1 MCRCDRMSA
10 LSKWATI
17 IWIPNWVRKS
27 RILLLFSYDKYFILK
42 VGQRGKDGRRKLL
55 EGTVGLHNS
64 FLAYNVLFTWS
75 WNAWQTYIHRKATLK
90 RVVVLLHN
98 PLRLRLIQAL
108 SKLAESMMSVRLVT
122 KDALIF
128 VAIKAVDHT
137 VSQWVQQKQSDM
149 DEKSDR
155 LNSI

>member
-1 MCRCDRMSA
+1 MKRMTNIYSQKGNIKKGA
-10 LSKWATI
+10 
-17 IWIPNWVRKS
+17 
-27 RILLLFSYDKYFILK
+27 
-42 VGQRGKDGRRKLL
+42 
-55 EGTVGLHNS
+55 
-64 FLAYNVLFTWS
+64 
-75 WNAWQTYIHRKATLK
+75 
-90 RVVVLLHN
+90 VVLLHN